1 MCQTEVNILHVHLI
15 HAHIVHVLD
24 TSVKSLLGVLVGF
37 VLEFLPQPY

>member
-1 MCQTEVNILHVHLI
+1 MCQTEVNILHV
-15 HAHIVHVLD
+15 HIVHVLD

>member
-1 MCQTEVNILHVHLI
+1 MCQTEVNILHVH
-15 HAHIVHVLD
+15 IVHVD